1 MGNSWRTTQD
11 INIYPTTTNQWQQVV
26 ANFLQNQKT
35 AVKAGKDHGWNDPDM
50 LQIGLNVLTEA
61 EEQTHFALWA
71 FAKAPLIIGAN
82 LSSISNESL
91 AILKNQYLIDI
102 NQDDYGQQVECMIG
116 CLENSTETY
125 HVYAGKFV
133 NSTTHEGSLVALSV
147 NWDDVKNAT
156 VALDLVSNGFANAQ
170 TDKCTTTDLWT
181 GETNDHYAVPQS
193 FPDIAPHGHVA
204 KKIKC
209 LPF

>member
-1 MGNSWRTTQD
+1 MSAD
-11 INIYPTTTNQWQQVV
+11 
-26 ANFLQNQKT
+26 
-35 AVKAGKDHGWNDPDM
+35 KASKDHGWNDPDM
-50 LQIGLNVLTEA
+50 LQVGLGVLTEA

-71 FAKAPLIIGAN
+71 FAKAPLIIGAD
-82 LSSISNESL
+82 LDTISNESL

-102 NQDDYGQQVECMIG
+102 NQDDYGQQVGCIIG
-116 CLENSTETY
+116 CDDASTGAY

-133 NSTTHEGSLVALSV
+133 NQTSKEGSLVALSV
-147 NWDDVKNAT
+147 NWDDAVNAT
-156 VALDLVSNGFANAQ
+156 VALDLVANGFANAV

-181 GETNDHYAVPQS
+181 GDTNDHYAVPQT
-193 FPDIAPHGHVA
+193 FADIAPHGHAA